1 MLIREKQQIEIHDSA
16 SIRERPTPRG
26 YHEWIP
32 GQGRPPSCFRTRL
45 KIKAAIGYKPQP
57 KILNQSKPAIW
68 THPWMK
74 HGCPERMTI
83 CIRSTGETIT
93 LIDGLPVTLS
103 AGKNPLMTQGSK
115 AKNHE
120 LMVRQPVTLTCICEA
135 CKTQFIAK
143 RNTAKYCSP
152 RCRQR
157 YKRDQEAQRQRRERE
172 QLLAVS

>member
-1 MLIREKQQIEIHDSA
+1 MPNNRIHGLTREKQQTEIHDSA

-57 KILNQSKPAIW
+57 KILNQSKCDIW

-103 AGKNPLMTQGSK
+103 TENNPVLMPISK
-115 AKNHE
+115 AQKGE
-120 LMVRQPVTLTCICEA
+120 LIVR
-135 CKTQFIAK
+135 
-143 RNTAKYCSP
+143 
-152 RCRQR
+152 
-157 YKRDQEAQRQRRERE
+157 
-172 QLLAVS
+172 